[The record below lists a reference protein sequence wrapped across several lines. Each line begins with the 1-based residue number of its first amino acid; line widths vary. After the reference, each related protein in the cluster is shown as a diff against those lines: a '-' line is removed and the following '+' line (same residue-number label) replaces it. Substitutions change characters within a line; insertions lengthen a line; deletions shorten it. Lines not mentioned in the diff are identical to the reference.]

1 MAGFVTGH
9 RRIIGKSM
17 SNQALCAFSLDGK
30 TALVTG
36 ASSGIG
42 QAQSLAL
49 ARAGASVVLVGR
61 REAALAATLDSIEAI
76 NATAFVL
83 PMDLHDRSA
92 FQEFSQLAISKTGAI
107 DIVINAAGVNYR
119 EPTEKISPESWDETI
134 NLNLSVPFFLARE
147 FVPGMQSR
155 GWGRIINIASLQTA
169 RAFTN
174 GMAYGASKGGIGQ
187 VTRAMAESW
196 SASGIGCNAIAPG
209 FFPTELTAPV
219 FEQSELSEKLAAQTA
234 IGRNGELADLDGI
247 TVFLASPASNYI
259 TGQIVYVDGG
269 FTAK

>member
-1 MAGFVTGH
+1 
-9 RRIIGKSM
+9 M
-17 SNQALCAFSLDGK
+17 SQQALATFSLSGK

-49 ARAGASVVLVGR
+49 AKAGASVVLVGR
-61 REAALAATLDSIEAI
+61 REDALATTRESIEAI
-76 NATAFVL
+76 NASAFVL
-83 PMDLHDRSA
+83 PLDLHNRQA
-92 FQEFSQLAISKTGAI
+92 FPEFSKAAIDLTGAI
-107 DIVINAAGVNYR
+107 DIVINAAGVNHR
-119 EPTEKISPESWDETI
+119 ESAEQITTESWDETL

-147 FVPGMQSR
+147 FVPDMQSR
-155 GWGRIINIASLQTA
+155 GWGRIINIASLQTM

-196 SASGIGCNAIAPG
+196 SAAGIGCNAIAPG
-209 FFPTELTAPV
+209 FFPTGLTAPV
-219 FEQSELSEKLAAQTA
+219 FEQPDLTEKLAAQTA

-259 TGQIVYVDGG
+259 TGQIIYVDGG